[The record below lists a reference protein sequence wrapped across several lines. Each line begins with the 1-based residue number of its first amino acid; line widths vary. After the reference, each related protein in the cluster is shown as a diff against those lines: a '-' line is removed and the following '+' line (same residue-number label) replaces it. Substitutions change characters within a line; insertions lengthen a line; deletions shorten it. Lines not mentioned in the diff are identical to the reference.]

1 MISAAASKAT
11 VFRLSK
17 VMSPRCIACRRSRS
31 LGDPARW
38 RNVSMMVNFSI
49 LKIVNGP
56 LTKQTIMKIGD
67 ATRHL

>member
-11 VFRLSK
+11 VSRLSK
-17 VMSPRCIACRRSRS
+17 VMSPRYIACRCSRS

-38 RNVSMMVNFSI
+38 RNVSMMVNVSI

-56 LTKQTIMKIGD
+56 LTKH
-67 ATRHL
+67 R